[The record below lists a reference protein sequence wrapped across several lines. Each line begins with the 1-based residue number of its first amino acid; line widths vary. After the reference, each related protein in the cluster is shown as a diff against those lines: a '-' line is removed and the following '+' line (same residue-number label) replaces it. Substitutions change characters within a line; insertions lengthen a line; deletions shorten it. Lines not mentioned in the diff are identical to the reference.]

1 MRFALTLTAA
11 LLATATAASAMK
23 ATDLDINGD
32 GFASISEVRQ
42 IFPGF
47 SSNDF
52 RDIDTNRDRRLSD
65 SELNASGTSAVLGRY
80 QSTMTVV
87 HGLSDIDSNGD
98 RFASHAELGT
108 VYKGVTQNEFQLIDL
123 NNDNRVSAQE
133 LYAPLAQAMLNRYEM
148 SGRDLITIMQVDVD
162 DDAFASLA
170 ELQVFYPGLTRSEF
184 EIIDING
191 DNRLGSTEYYTPEA
205 QEVFDKN

>member
-1 MRFALTLTAA
+1 MSGLSLLLRGTLREK
-11 LLATATAASAMK
+11 LEWIFNLY
-23 ATDLDINGD
+23 DINGD

-52 RDIDTNRDRRLSD
+52 RDIDGNRDRRLSNA
-65 SELNASGTSAVLGRY
+65 ELNKSGTSAIIDRY
-80 QSTMTVV
+80 QSTMAVV

-98 RFASHAELGT
+98 RFASHGELGA
-108 VYKGVTQNEFQLIDL
+108 VYKGVTRNEFNLIDL

-148 SGRDLITIMQVDVD
+148 SGRELITIMQVDVD
-162 DDAFASLA
+162 DDAFESLA
-170 ELQVFYPGLTRSEF
+170 ELQAFYPGLTRSEF

-205 QEVFDKN
+205 QDVFDKN